1 MKSNDPHI
9 LLHIRLDQKTV
20 AIPPHQI
27 MVQKTSPSQQQIS
40 ANKDLETNKRNS
52 GNNSPFPMNPTLG
65 ETAM

>member
-1 MKSNDPHI
+1 MKSIDPHI

-27 MVQKTSPSQQQIS
+27 TVQKTSPSQQQIS
-40 ANKDLETNKRNS
+40 
-52 GNNSPFPMNPTLG
+52 FPMNPTLG